1 MQNKKKVN
9 QTTQKTPTTN
19 KTMSKTPNKPRK
31 RSTPDTQATF
41 TKIMEPSSAKFKI
54 RNILQAIIGATIL
67 AIPIGFTEETWRLG
81 ETLPTYN
88 ILLILAL
95 SVFFIFLFAYRN
107 FSKNIPNF
115 YWYDL
120 FKRVVILY
128 IISFAIVT
136 LILVIIQRAPWSSD
150 WLLAFN
156 RTVIVA
162 FPSSLSATIAG
173 NLK

>member
-1 MQNKKKVN
+1 
-9 QTTQKTPTTN
+9 
-19 KTMSKTPNKPRK
+19 
-31 RSTPDTQATF
+31 
-41 TKIMEPSSAKFKI
+41 MEPSSSKSKF
-54 RNILQAIIGATIL
+54 RNLLQAIIGTTLL

-95 SVFFIFLFAYRN
+95 SLLFIFLFAYRN

-115 YWYDL
+115 YWFDL
-120 FKRVVILY
+120 LKRVFILY
-128 IISFAIVT
+128 ITSFIIVT
-136 LILVIIQRAPWSSD
+136 LILTIIQRAPWTTD

-162 FPSSLSATIAG
+162 FPSSLSAAIAG